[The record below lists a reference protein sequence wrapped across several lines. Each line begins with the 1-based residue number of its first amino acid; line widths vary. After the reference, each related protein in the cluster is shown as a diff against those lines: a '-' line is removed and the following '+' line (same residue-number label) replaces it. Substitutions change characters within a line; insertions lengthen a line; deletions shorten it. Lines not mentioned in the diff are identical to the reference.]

1 MDISTNTLVL
11 AIKAVD
17 REMKDREKALRDGS
31 PEDENA
37 DESGQHVLDLM
48 QAVSELTGA
57 YEQARRRQPHLPPL
71 KEWLEA

>member
-1 MDISTNTLVL
+1 MDISTNTLIL

-17 REMKDREKALRDGS
+17 RHIKDREKALREGAA
-31 PEDENA
+31 EDDSA

-48 QAVSELTGA
+48 QALSELASA

-71 KEWLEA
+71 TEWLEA